1 MSRYE
6 GSIADQMFDLVS
18 VRGWAAD
25 RPGDSPAAVLPS
37 DEAAALLRSVL
48 PHQLQS
54 PPTPGIVILSSC
66 CFKFLKCQMGAFNLS
81 FQNYLELMRYY

>member
-6 GSIADQMFDLVS
+6 GSIADQMFDLVT

-25 RPGDSPAAVLPS
+25 CPGDSPAAVLPGG

-66 CFKFLKCQMGAFNLS
+66 YFKLL
-81 FQNYLELMRYY
+81 

>member
-1 MSRYE
+1 MWCDGGRGRVSMSRYE

-37 DEAAALLRSVL
+37 GDEAAALLRSVL

-54 PPTPGIVILSSC
+54 PSTPGIVILSSC
-66 CFKFLKCQMGAFNLS
+66 
-81 FQNYLELMRYY
+81 